1 MPPAAAPAPNSKMTA
16 PPAPAVLGTRNSPS
30 FSKVSTPLNLILVE
44 QPEQEVPFSF
54 QQALWHYTRILRIPS
69 PDTIAF
75 PLSVVQIQAYEAS
88 ATVDYVVRGG

>member
-1 MPPAAAPAPNSKMTA
+1 MPPAAAPAAPISKTTA

-44 QPEQEVPFSF
+44 QQRSKRYLSAFR
-54 QQALWHYTRILRIPS
+54 HYTRILRIPS